1 MKSSSDSGPA
11 QQKHA
16 HELISDITQ
25 LMAEAEEML
34 SESTSHHAEEK
45 VALLPAR
52 PDRTPERLM
61 EKYISA
67 KERISAIARRTD
79 QTIRAC
85 PYESLAVALGIGL
98 LLGASLR
105 WRRDGRSEV

>member
-1 MKSSSDSGPA
+1 MKSSFDSGPA
-11 QQKHA
+11 QQKDA

-45 VALLPAR
+45 VALLTSR
-52 PDRTPERLM
+52 PDRSPERFM
-61 EKYISA
+61 EKYIST

-79 QTIRAC
+79 DAIRAC
-85 PYESLAVALGIGL
+85 PYESLAIALGIGV

-105 WRRDGRSEV
+105 WRRDGRSEN